1 MLKKLFKKL
10 LNVLNVHPDKN
21 QRWLLASVCLSG
33 LLITYSYPMLLKTI
47 ISQLPAEWLA
57 FESLAMSVAALVIGA
72 IWRGWIRRQVIKYF
86 LYFAL
91 IESIC
96 ACLLGLY
103 LCFVHFNVWLFAIV
117 SLIYS
122 TLITTFVTK

>member
-57 FESLAMSVAALVIGA
+57 FESLAMSVVALFLWSICC
-72 IWRGWIRRQVIKYF
+72 IIDDIGWIIVYIKEKDK
-86 LYFAL
+86 LK
-91 IESIC
+91 INDDE
-96 ACLLGLY
+96 
-103 LCFVHFNVWLFAIV
+103 HEKRNV
-117 SLIYS
+117 
-122 TLITTFVTK
+122 